1 MGGFCGIV
9 IGSNLAAQLAS
20 FHHSSTTN
28 QTDFKHFSWRVG
40 PGEEAEDLD
49 WIFAFKLKRDQL
61 GEPEF
66 AEDDWPGLSYSAR
79 RGAIDFDAL
88 RAQVALWAGEVWD
101 YSRRVGLPEAYARI
115 SPRCANPQAIP
126 PRDSAFDRSCPC

>member
-1 MGGFCGIV
+1 MWRIRMNAQIV
-9 IGSNLAAQLAS
+9 KIEPRRLAITA
-20 FHHSSTTN
+20 
-28 QTDFKHFSWRVG
+28 DFKHLRWGVG

-79 RGAIDFDAL
+79 SGAIDFDAP
-88 RAQVALWAGEVWD
+88 RAQVASWAGEVWD
-101 YSRRVGLPEAYARI
+101 FSRRVGLPEAYARI
-115 SPRCANPQAIP
+115 SPP
-126 PRDSAFDRSCPC
+126 